1 MKHQTKRGQE
11 PFATLTPSSPAGTP
25 RRGKRLLTPFLAP
38 FLVLALAGCEA
49 GDLSPYL
56 PPEGSY
62 DRIEPLDLAADAT
75 TRPTTRDNVL
85 PNEGAP
91 LVELTLGEAR
101 AIALEQNLDLKVAR
115 YGPRIAAANLAA
127 EQAAFEAVF
136 TTDAGYNVTDS
147 PTVNQA
153 VIDPTDP
160 EGEPSIIQVL
170 GGQNEAYSVNP
181 AIVKPLRRGGQL
193 RIEAPFNKIETDQG
207 RVLNPQYEQDVRAS
221 INLPLGRGYGS
232 DVNEQQ
238 IRVAATQLGQALVR
252 QKLEVIQTLAA
263 VDRGYWRLYAAR
275 QAVDVRQQQVD
286 LALRQLERARRLARG
301 GEVAQVEVV
310 RAESGLAD
318 ANELLVQARANVG
331 TQERLLKQLLNAPQ
345 DQPLSVGN
353 AGVVLTGTDP
363 LPVRYVLNPARLLS
377 AAYARR
383 GELLEAQ
390 LLIAQER
397 ASVLA
402 SRLEYSRPRVDLRY
416 EYGVNGLGG
425 NYGDAL
431 DVLGDV
437 DFEDHNV
444 GLQIEVPLG
453 NRARRERL
461 RAAQFRRLERL
472 ADAESRR
479 LLVRREVFDAVAD
492 IETGWQRIAAAQVR
506 VDAAQ
511 RLLEAEQRQ
520 FDLGTRTTT
529 EVLEAQT
536 NLAQAKLARIQALTD
551 YETSRTD
558 LAVATGTIL
567 GKSGVTLELQE

>member
-1 MKHQTKRGQE
+1 MPSR
-11 PFATLTPSSPAGTP
+11 PLTV
-25 RRGKRLLTPFLAP
+25 LLSLSCVCSVAS
-38 FLVLALAGCEA
+38 LAGCEA
-49 GDLSPYL
+49 GDLSSYL

-62 DRIEPLDLAADAT
+62 DRIEPLDLATVAA
-75 TRPTTRDNVL
+75 TRPATRPNVL
-85 PNEGAP
+85 PNEGAQ

-115 YGPRIAAANLAA
+115 VGPRIAAANLAA

-136 TTDAGYNVTDS
+136 TTGANFAKTDS
-147 PTVNQA
+147 PTVNQL
-153 VIDPTDP
+153 VVDPTDP
-160 EGEPSIIQVL
+160 EGEPSVIQVL
-170 GGQNEAYSVNP
+170 GGQSEAFSLNP
-181 AIVKPLRRGGQL
+181 AIVKPLRRGGSV
-193 RIEAPFNKIETDQG
+193 RIEAPFNRIETDQG
-207 RVLNPQYEQDVRAS
+207 RVLNPQYEQDLRAS

-238 IRVAATQLGQALVR
+238 IRVAAASLGQALVR
-252 QKLEVIQTLAA
+252 QKLTVIDVLAA

-286 LALRQLERARRLARG
+286 LALRQLERAQRLARG
-301 GEVAQVEVV
+301 GEVAEVEVV

-331 TQERLLKQLLNAPQ
+331 TQERLLKQLLNADP

-353 AGVVLTGTDP
+353 AGVVLTQTDP
-363 LPVRYVLNPARLLS
+363 LPVRYELNPDRLLA
-377 AAYARR
+377 AAYGLR
-383 GELLEAQ
+383 GELLEAR

-397 ASVLA
+397 ANETA
-402 SRLEYSRPRVDLRY
+402 ARLEYVRPLVDVRY

-425 NYGDAL
+425 SYGDAL

-437 DFEDHNV
+437 DFEDHTV
-444 GLQIEVPLG
+444 GLQVEVPLG

-461 RAAQFRRLERL
+461 RAAYFRRLERL
-472 ADAESRR
+472 ADAEARR
-479 LLVRREVFDAVAD
+479 LLVRREVYDAVAD
-492 IETGWQRIAAAQVR
+492 IETGWQRILAAQTR
-506 VDAAQ
+506 VTAAQ

-536 NLAQAKLARIQALTD
+536 NLAQAQLALIQALTD

-558 LAVATGTIL
+558 LAVATGTVL
-567 GKSGVTLELQE
+567 GKSGVVLETRE